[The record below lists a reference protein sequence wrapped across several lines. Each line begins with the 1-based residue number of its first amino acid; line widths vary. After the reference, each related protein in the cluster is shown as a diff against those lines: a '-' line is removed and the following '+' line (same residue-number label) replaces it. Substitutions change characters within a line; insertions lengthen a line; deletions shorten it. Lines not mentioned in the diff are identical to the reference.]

1 MTWISYKNVF
11 WEKRVGS
18 AIHAQICF
26 SMLYLKKKRRLGYCH
41 AMVIQILHVF
51 QLIRNKIFKAVFR
64 LFTIPLAFKFT
75 GT

>member
-11 WEKRVGS
+11 WKKRVGS

-26 SMLYLKKKRRLGYCH
+26 SMLYLKKKDMVI
-41 AMVIQILHVF
+41 AMLIIQILHVF
-51 QLIRNKIFKAVFR
+51 QLMQNKIFKAVFR